1 MCSPRVHR
9 RSRPPDHRAFEKP
22 HRRCMVDWQRVL
34 PLRLDPSQ
42 DQSWLAIL
50 VPNASAEKR
59 TSEQPTGKR
68 ISVTPRGTRVVA
80 DTSGPDAAK
89 SAMTLPPKNE
99 PTMNPTAMWA
109 TAPPP
114 GR

>member
-22 HRRCMVDWQRVL
+22 HRRCMVDWQQVL

-80 DTSGPDAAK
+80 DNPGPDGGNRAN
-89 SAMTLPPKNE
+89 TLSSKTVP
-99 PTMNPTAMWA
+99 
-109 TAPPP
+109 
-114 GR
+114 